1 MKRLLLVE
9 DEPGLV
15 MTLTDRL
22 TREGY
27 AVEASIDGES
37 GLERASAEAF
47 DLVLLD
53 VMLPRL
59 GGFDVMRELRKRGIE
74 TPVIMLTARG
84 QLVDKVVGLKLGADD
99 YVTKPFEMV
108 ELLARIEAKLRR
120 APEVPHPAEGHQF
133 GEIRM
138 DFRKAETTK
147 AGEPLDLSA
156 REFQLLQLLH
166 RASWR
171 HALARGAAQRS
182 VGLQLDALD
191 ADRRRARGLAQAE
204 DRAQSETSAVH
215 PHRPRD
221 GLQVRGVGAELQHS
235 GFRLQAEGHE
245 NCRQYL

>member
-27 AVEASIDGES
+27 AVESSGDGES
-37 GLERASAEAF
+37 GLERASVEAF

-84 QLVDKVVGLKLGADD
+84 QVVDKVVGLKLGTDD

-120 APEVPHPAEGHQF
+120 APTVPHPAEGHQF
-133 GEIRM
+133 GDIRM
-138 DFRKAETTK
+138 DFRKAEITRS
-147 AGEPLDLSA
+147 GEILELSA
-156 REFQLLQLLH
+156 REFQLLRYFIEH
-166 RASWR
+166 
-171 HALARGAAQRS
+171 RGATLTREELLNEVWGYNS
-182 VGLQLDALD
+182 MPSTRTVD
-191 ADRRRARGLAQAE
+191 
-204 DRAQSETSAVH
+204 VH
-215 PHRPRD
+215 VAWLRQKIEPNPR
-221 GLQVRGVGAELQHS
+221 HP
-235 GFRLQAEGHE
+235 
-245 NCRQYL
+245 QYILTVHGMGYKFAG